1 MHAVCD
7 RHSQVWRL
15 QDTEKGLV
23 LCWLEQQCVEE
34 GRSLLPAAGT
44 AVTKSL
50 QGQMNCLAT
59 AELTLER
66 RSLCVL
72 CVTGAS

>member
-1 MHAVCD
+1 MFAT
-7 RHSQVWRL
+7 SQDAGRPTSKVPTL
-15 QDTEKGLV
+15 KLIFALTQ
-23 LCWLEQQCVEE
+23 

-44 AVTKSL
+44 AVTRSS

-59 AELTLER
+59 AGLTRER

-72 CVTGAS
+72 CVTGASCGVTT

>member
-1 MHAVCD
+1 MFAI
-7 RHSQVWRL
+7 SQAAGRPTSKVPTL
-15 QDTEKGLV
+15 KLIFAPTQ
-23 LCWLEQQCVEE
+23 

-50 QGQMNCLAT
+50 QGQTNCLAT

-66 RSLCVL
+66 RSLCAL